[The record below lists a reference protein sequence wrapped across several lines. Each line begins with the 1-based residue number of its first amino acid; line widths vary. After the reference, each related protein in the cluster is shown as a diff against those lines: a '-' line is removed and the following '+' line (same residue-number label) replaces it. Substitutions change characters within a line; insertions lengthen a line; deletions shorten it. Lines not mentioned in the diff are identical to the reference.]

1 LQLLEDYNTRLK
13 TTEEEVVQRLNVVL
27 EASFNR
33 LLRRTR
39 IHLRTA
45 YLDPA
50 QRNLAVLQTLRQ
62 LIPSVVS
69 PEALDAYDK
78 ALRTLIVEGQRLG
91 LLSATS
97 VTSQAM
103 PTRDRIDVALP
114 LDATLAAQQQ
124 TKRYLARHGE
134 RFAELGAQ
142 LIAQG
147 VLEGRPTSA
156 MVRDLRERL
165 EVVKSRGETIVRTE
179 SLRAYNAAANTYY
192 AAQGIEEVFYY
203 ATSDDRTCPICT
215 SRAGLIYKRG
225 TVVVPV
231 HPRCRCYLAPW
242 NADFAQLNP
251 DYAAMRTQH
260 REEVTRFAKVL
271 PSDILSQR
279 SLFESL
285 TPIPLA
291 E

>member
-1 LQLLEDYNTRLK
+1 VDTLELYNTRLK
-13 TTEEEVVQRLNVVL
+13 TLEAGTIRSFNAVL

-33 LLRRTR
+33 LVRRVR
-39 IHLRTA
+39 FHLRA
-45 YLDPA
+45 PYLDPA
-50 QRNLAVLQTLRQ
+50 QRNLAVLSDLRTL
-62 LIPSVVS
+62 LPSAVRA
-69 PEALDAYDK
+69 EDLDAYDK
-78 ALRTLIVEGQRLG
+78 TFRTLIVEGQRLG

-114 LDATLAAQQQ
+114 LDATLAALQQ

-192 AAQGIEEVFYY
+192 VAQGIEEVFYY

-260 REEVTRFAKVL
+260 REEVTRSAKVP

>member
-114 LDATLAAQQQ
+114 LDATLAALQQ

-242 NADFAQLNP
+242 NADTAQINP

-260 REEVTRFAKVL
+260 REEVVRSAKVL